1 MEKSTRALL
10 MKGFAGLVA
19 VILMLGYLL
28 PPVLKLRETD
38 LAIAIIGGLA
48 LMLVDLWQ
56 SLRSKED

>member
-1 MEKSTRALL
+1 MEKGTRALL

-28 PPVLKLRETD
+28 PPVFKLKEID
-38 LAIAIIGGLA
+38 LGIAIIGGLA

-56 SLRSKED
+56 SLKSKDD

>member
-28 PPVLKLRETD
+28 PPVFKLKETD
-38 LAIAIIGGLA
+38 LGIAIIAGLA
-48 LMLVDLWQ
+48 LMLIDLWQ
-56 SLRSKED
+56 SLKSKDD

>member
-28 PPVLKLRETD
+28 PPMFKLKETD
-38 LAIAIIGGLA
+38 LAIAIVLGLV
-48 LMLVDLWQ
+48 LMLIDLWQ
-56 SLRSKED
+56 SLKSKED